1 MPEVTALGAAKAA
14 GVALGIRMD
23 QQLAKLT
30 TFKPAINTE
39 GVCVCVCV
47 CVCVHVYVYIRVKY
61 SLNLCRTRPA
71 VLMLEKGCQKVVE
84 MGG

>member
-47 CVCVHVYVYIRVKY
+47 YMCMYIY
-61 SLNLCRTRPA
+61 
-71 VLMLEKGCQKVVE
+71 E
-84 MGG
+84 

>member
-14 GVALGIRMD
+14 GLALGIRMD

-39 GVCVCVCV
+39 GVYMCVCVCV
-47 CVCVHVYVYIRVKY
+47 CTSEMFSESLQNETNSTHVGKRL
-61 SLNLCRTRPA
+61 S
-71 VLMLEKGCQKVVE
+71 KGR
-84 MGG
+84 